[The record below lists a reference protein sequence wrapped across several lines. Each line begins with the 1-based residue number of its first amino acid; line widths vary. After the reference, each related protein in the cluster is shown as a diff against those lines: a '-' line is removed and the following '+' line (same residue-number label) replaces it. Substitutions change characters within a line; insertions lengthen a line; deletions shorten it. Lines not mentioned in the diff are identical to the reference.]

1 VSNPKYIGKFV
12 TSETDLATRLSKVKA
27 FIFDWDGVFNNGF
40 KTGQAGSGF
49 SEIDSMGTNLLRFS
63 HFLKTKHLPFT
74 AIISGEKNESAQF
87 FATREHFNLSF
98 YKIAHKI
105 DALNYICDH
114 KGIKP
119 EEVVYFFDDV
129 LDLSIANVCGL
140 RIMIAKQAT
149 TLFTEYCIKN
159 NLVDYISANHGGE
172 HGVRES
178 CEMLMTVN
186 GNFNDVLKM
195 RTELS
200 EVYKDYIRQ
209 RNNFDTVIYTKDGAG
224 RIILDQ
230 NSL

>member
-1 VSNPKYIGKFV
+1 MSDKFIGKFV
-12 TSETDLATRLSKVKA
+12 SSVSDIETRLSKAKA

-49 SEIDSMGTNLLRFS
+49 SEVDSMGTNLLRFS
-63 HFLKTKHLPFT
+63 YFLKTKHLPLS

-87 FATREHFNLSF
+87 FANREHFNLSF

-129 LDLSIANVCGL
+129 LDLSIAKVCGL
-140 RIMIAKQAT
+140 RIMIGKEAT
-149 TLFTEYCIKN
+149 TLFTEYCINN
-159 NLVDYISANHGGE
+159 NLVDYISSNDGGD

-186 GNFNDVLKM
+186 GTFSEVLKQ
-195 RTELS
+195 RTEHT

-209 RNNFDTVIYTKDGAG
+209 RNNVDTLIYTKDGAG
-224 RIILDQ
+224 RIIPDQ
-230 NSL
+230 Q